1 MRCKN
6 CGVENTD
13 DREYCRYCGNGLNE
27 SSSMELTKDKIPQQF
42 KKIYNI
48 YLTAI
53 TFLIVSFFIPI
64 IYDYLFHT
72 ALNPVLGVFN
82 LILIII
88 GSLFTIYFY
97 IQFYKTKDELMSQE
111 PYYSQIKN
119 IAFLL
124 LLMLITILIHYS
136 TGYYC

>member
-6 CGVENTD
+6 CGVENAD

-27 SSSMELTKDKIPQQF
+27 SSSMDLTKDKMPQQF

-72 ALNPVLGVFN
+72 TLNPILGVFN

-136 TGYYC
+136 TGY